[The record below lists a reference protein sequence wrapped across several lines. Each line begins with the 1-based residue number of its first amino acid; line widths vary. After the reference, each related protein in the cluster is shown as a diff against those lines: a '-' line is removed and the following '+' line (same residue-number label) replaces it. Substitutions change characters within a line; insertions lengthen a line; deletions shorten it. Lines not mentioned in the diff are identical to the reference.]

1 MVFCV
6 KRKKRA
12 PIKRVVIDKEAFN
25 RISPRILRSPEE
37 LGFYMVGLVAKNI
50 AYVLD
55 FIEFPYSEKSSA
67 HVSSDPSRAGRIFA
81 ICPAGLRI
89 LGTLHTHPGGLGTY
103 YSKID
108 ARTWLSWAQAGV
120 FVHCI
125 TSIRGKDIVLAAY
138 VVFNDKI
145 VEIEHEFGDI
155 KEKINMSLITIP
167 LSFYFFYHKDQ
178 SDIEIRSALEKALS
192 REIQKAFIPVFF
204 ETKSGGFSL
213 TKRVFIYVK
222 LNPDAPFVY
231 EFAFSPEEI
240 FGNVKSVILETLN
253 LPLDTVFYIGDTSI
267 PDNTPVKDLAGQIIT
282 TKSTVISE
290 LKRIVKEIVKEI
302 VMDTVK
308 TILSE
313 ELTNIKSSLR
323 NFVREVIREELKEKE
338 NVRRSKT
345 SST

>member
-1 MVFCV
+1 V

-12 PIKRVVIDKEAFN
+12 PIERVVIDKDAFN
-25 RISPRILRSPEE
+25 RIFPRMLRSMEE
-37 LGFYMVGLVAKNI
+37 LGFYMVGLIAKNV

-120 FVHCI
+120 FIHCI
-125 TSIRGKDIVLAAY
+125 ASVRGKDILLTAY
-138 VVFNDKI
+138 TVFDDKI
-145 VEIEHEFGDI
+145 VEIEHDFGDI

-178 SDIEIRSALEKALS
+178 SDIEIRNALEKALS
-192 REIQKAFIPVFF
+192 KEIQKAFVPVFF
-204 ETKSGGFSL
+204 ETKGGGFSL
-213 TKRVFIYVK
+213 TKRAFVYVK
-222 LNPDAPFVY
+222 LSPDSPFVY
-231 EFAFSPEEI
+231 EFALSPEEP
-240 FGNVKSVILETLN
+240 FGNVKNVILETLN
-253 LPLDTVFYIGDTSI
+253 LPLDTAFYIGDTSI

-290 LKRIVKEIVKEI
+290 LKRMVKEIVKEI
-302 VMDTVK
+302 VIDTVK
-308 TILSE
+308 KVLYE
-313 ELTNIKSSLR
+313 ELSSIKSDLR
-323 NFVREVIREELKEKE
+323 NYVREIIREELKEKE
-338 NVRRSKT
+338 NAKRNET
-345 SST
+345 SPTR